1 MLQHNS
7 RKFSGGAYTGPYA
20 QCYEWSQLLHHYLQN
35 IEGEWEDAGRES
47 LTTTILPTCSFP
59 KPQLKMP
66 RAATKAQHSQKQT
79 KHLKKKKKKSRPTP
93 AWRIPWME
101 ETGRLPSMGSLRVGH
116 DWATSHWFST
126 LMHWRRKDHSS
137 DLAWRIPG
145 TGGAWWAAIYGVT
158 QSRTRLKWLSS
169 TAPIVIFLTL
179 NLGICLLLNSNNK
192 KLPCIYKWLTYK
204 TERDSQT

>member
-66 RAATKAQHSQKQT
+66 RAATKTQHSQKQT
-79 KHLKKKKKKSRPTP
+79 KHFKKKKKADLLLPGESRGRRRLEGCRPWGRWGSDTTERLHFDFPLECIGEGKTTP
-93 AWRIPWME
+93 VILPGE
-101 ETGRLPSMGSLRVGH
+101 SQGRGEPGGLPSMGSHRVGH
-116 DWATSHWFST
+116 DW
-126 LMHWRRKDHSS
+126 S
-137 DLAWRIPG
+137 DLA
-145 TGGAWWAAIYGVT
+145 VKH
-158 QSRTRLKWLSS
+158 L
-169 TAPIVIFLTL
+169 
-179 NLGICLLLNSNNK
+179 
-192 KLPCIYKWLTYK
+192 
-204 TERDSQT
+204 